1 MIIEKFETNMKTKKA
16 LKVKDYETQDVAD
29 IVKEWMFL
37 NDNTEDTEERVIAS
51 KFGNNNLTLNVSKT
65 DLRVFSYASEYLG
78 HKKIADIKDLPAFL
92 LILEEN
98 PRFGGISALDLLL
111 TK

>member
-1 MIIEKFETNMKTKKA
+1 MIITKFESNKRTR
-16 LKVKDYETQDVAD
+16 DYITQDATD

-37 NDNTEDTEERVIAS
+37 NDNAEDRVIAS
-51 KFGNNNLTLNVSKT
+51 NFGNNNLTLNVTKSN
-65 DLRVFSYASEYLG
+65 LCVFSYVSEYLG

-98 PRFGGISALDLLL
+98 PRFGGVSALDLLL

>member
-1 MIIEKFETNMKTKKA
+1 MFITKFESSKRT
-16 LKVKDYETQDVAD
+16 KDYETQDATD

-37 NDNTEDTEERVIAS
+37 NDNAEDRVIAS
-51 KFGNNNLTLNVSKT
+51 NFGNNNLTLNVTKSN
-65 DLRVFSYASEYLG
+65 LCVFSYVSEYLG

-98 PRFGGISALDLLL
+98 PRFGGVSALGLLL

>member
-1 MIIEKFETNMKTKKA
+1 MIITKFESNKRTR
-16 LKVKDYETQDVAD
+16 DYITQDATD

-37 NDNTEDTEERVIAS
+37 NDNAEDRVIAS
-51 KFGNNNLTLNVSKT
+51 NFGNNNLTLNVTKSN
-65 DLRVFSYASEYLG
+65 LCVFSYVSEYLG

-98 PRFGGISALDLLL
+98 PRFGGVSALDLLL
-111 TK
+111 KK